1 MHIPVLLNE
10 VIEYLEPKPGENFI
24 DCTIGGGG
32 HAIKILEKAFPSGR
46 LLGIDWDHEM
56 LERLSLKLKVPEGQS
71 YGAGKNPK
79 VLNRVILTRGSFAN
93 LEKIAQENNFT
104 EVDGILLD
112 LGMSSWHLEKSGRGF
127 SFKKDEPLDMRY
139 NVEKIQNP
147 KSKIQ
152 NYNLTAREI
161 VNTWPEREIEK
172 ILKEYGERRFAKR
185 IAKAIVNSRKI
196 KPIKTT
202 FQLVDIVKKTVP
214 HKYQH
219 KKIHPATKTFQALR
233 IAVNNELE
241 NLKKTLPQAVKLLRP
256 KGSLV
261 VISFHSLEDRIVKDF
276 FRKESKDCI
285 CPPEIPVC
293 VCGHK
298 RTLKIITKKP
308 ITPSQEEIISN
319 PRARSAKLRVA
330 ERIDN

>member
-10 VIEYLEPKPGENFI
+10 VIEYLEPKPGKNFI
-24 DCTIGGGG
+24 DCTIGEGG
-32 HAIKILEKAFPSGR
+32 HAVKILERTFPSGR

-56 LERLSLKLKVPEGQS
+56 LKKLISKFKVRNSKLSDRLTLVQ
-71 YGAGKNPK
+71 
-79 VLNRVILTRGSFAN
+79 GSFAD
-93 LEKIAQENNFT
+93 LEKIARENNFT

-196 KPIKTT
+196 RPIKTT

-214 HKYQH
+214 YKYQH

-233 IAVNNELE
+233 ITVNDELG
-241 NLKKTLPQAVKLLRP
+241 NLKRTLPQAVKLLRP

-308 ITPSQEEIISN
+308 IIPSQEEIISN

>member
-32 HAIKILEKAFPSGR
+32 HAIKILEKTSPSGR

-56 LERLSLKLKVPEGQS
+56 LERLSLKLKVE
-71 YGAGKNPK
+71 NPK
-79 VLNRVILTRGSFAN
+79 LLNRVILTRGSFAN
-93 LEKIAQENNFT
+93 LEKIARENNFT
-104 EVDGILLD
+104 EVDGILFD

-127 SFKKDEPLDMRY
+127 SFKKDELLDMRY
-139 NVEKIQNP
+139 GMKKSQIPNP
-147 KSKIQ
+147 KSQ
-152 NYNLTAREI
+152 SDLTAEEV
-161 VNTWPEREIEK
+161 VNTWSEYEIEK
-172 ILKEYGERRFAKR
+172 ILKEYGEEKFAKR
-185 IAKAIVNSRKI
+185 IARAIIDSRKT

-202 FQLVDIVKKTVP
+202 FQLVDIVKKAVP
-214 HKYQH
+214 HKYQY

-233 IAVNNELE
+233 IAVNDELE
-241 NLKKTLPQAVKLLRP
+241 NFKKTLPQAVKLLRP
-256 KGSLV
+256 KGRLT

-285 CPPEIPVC
+285 CPPEAPIC
-293 VCGHK
+293 TCGHK
-298 RTLKIITKKP
+298 RTFKIITKKP
-308 ITPSQEEIISN
+308 ITPSREEIVSN

-330 ERIDN
+330 ERINN

>member
-10 VIEYLEPKPGENFI
+10 VIEYLEPKPGQDFI

-32 HAIKILEKAFPSGR
+32 HAIKILEKTSPSGR
-46 LLGIDWDHEM
+46 LLGIDWDHEI
-56 LERLSLKLKVPEGQS
+56 LERLSLKLKVE
-71 YGAGKNPK
+71 NPK
-79 VLNRVILTRGSFAN
+79 LLNRVILTRGSFAD
-93 LEKIAQENNFT
+93 LEKIAPENNFT
-104 EVDGILLD
+104 EVDGILFD
-112 LGMSSWHLEKSGRGF
+112 LGMSSWHLEKSSRGF

-152 NYNLTAREI
+152 NYNLTVREI
-161 VNTWPEREIEK
+161 INTWSEYEIEK
-172 ILKEYGERRFAKR
+172 ILKEYGEERFAKR

-196 KPIKTT
+196 RPIKTT

-233 IAVNNELE
+233 IAVNDELE
-241 NLKKTLPQAVKLLRP
+241 NFKKTLPQAAELLRP
-256 KGSLV
+256 KGRLA

-285 CPPEIPVC
+285 CPPEAPIC
-293 VCGHK
+293 TCGHK
-298 RTLKIITKKP
+298 RTFKIITKKP
-308 ITPSQEEIISN
+308 ITPSQEETFSN

-330 ERIDN
+330 ERNC